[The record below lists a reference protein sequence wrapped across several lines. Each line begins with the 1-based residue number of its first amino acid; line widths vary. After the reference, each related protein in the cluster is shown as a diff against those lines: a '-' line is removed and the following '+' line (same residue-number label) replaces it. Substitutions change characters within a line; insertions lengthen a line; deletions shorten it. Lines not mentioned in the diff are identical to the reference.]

1 MRAYTIALALFT
13 FGFVIGMING
23 LDLYEVKLPDSS
35 GGADISESQVQDLT
49 SAATSGTLSPLQ
61 SIAALFMLG
70 GVLFEA
76 IKSALTIMP
85 LLLSYG
91 VHPLVALMI
100 QGPIWLVYIVAL
112 VQFFTGRPLKGSE

>member
-1 MRAYTIALALFT
+1 MRAYTLALALFT
-13 FGFVIGMING
+13 FGFVVGMING
-23 LDLYEVKLPDSS
+23 IDLFEVKLPDSS
-35 GGADISESQVQDLT
+35 GGGEITESQVQELT
-49 SAATSGTLSPLQ
+49 GAATGGPLSPLQ

-70 GVLFEA
+70 GVLFGA
-76 IKSALTIMP
+76 MISALTIMP